1 MHIAHAFC
9 SLQFAVKAPAVRLPS
24 RKTGKPARKLKRKT
38 APQKGQAAGAGVHS
52 TFDSHFEVYLTFIF
66 KERTCRNPLS
76 NAWSSR
82 KEKCGKEDCPHTGT
96 TRHSTRLFRSQNAR
110 ATRKLLN
117 SCASLHHIQTKSDK
131 ATIVLALCSS

>member
-9 SLQFAVKAPAVRLPS
+9 SLQFAVKAPAVRLLS
-24 RKTGKPARKLKRKT
+24 TKTGKPARKPKRET
-38 APQKGQAAGAGVHS
+38 ASQKGQAAGAGVHA
-52 TFDSHFEVYLTFIF
+52 TFDSHFEVYLIF
-66 KERTCRNPLS
+66 FLKERTYRNPLS
-76 NAWSSR
+76 NVWSSR
-82 KEKCGKEDCPHTGT
+82 KGKCGREGCPHAGT

-131 ATIVLALCSS
+131 ETIVLALCSS